1 MWDRRAQLGFL
12 DYQTAAVAP
21 ASATTAP
28 GWGDSLQHCH
38 GWRIPIA
45 LSWATDLP
53 KKGWHNA
60 GTRGWYKR
68 VTQVNNDI
76 ASQGFCPSDH
86 SLWVSK
92 DQSSEEKIPKT
103 MRPLPKL
110 WLPHYFKRIE
120 VTLLKKVKLDWA
132 FGCVC
137 SCCSRTGTV
146 WLQELSQRGN
156 ISAYYCCVAWD
167 QFRPPSKS
175 IFCSTDLCQTLQWVV
190 WYGLLGF
197 WESDC
202 NLLFVL
208 QRARQDS
215 SEIPLN
221 WQQSTQELSLHS
233 IHTEWLLLKKKFQ
246 MICIVSHQA
255 SFSAFPLRKTNKQ
268 KNNNPKTNKKTLKIT
283 LVSPYTLSNMFS
295 YYVYKIRKLCPFLH
309 YWVINLSSL
318 SGSPVKPSSKM
329 NYSCRQQSGA
339 CMSLSFYVRICIYI
353 YIHTNKSTWVC
364 SVHVSIH
371 ITYSLFSGK
380 WNGTHTEY
388 KG

>member
-1 MWDRRAQLGFL
+1 
-12 DYQTAAVAP
+12 
-21 ASATTAP
+21 
-28 GWGDSLQHCH
+28 
-38 GWRIPIA
+38 
-45 LSWATDLP
+45 
-53 KKGWHNA
+53 
-60 GTRGWYKR
+60 
-68 VTQVNNDI
+68 
-76 ASQGFCPSDH
+76 
-86 SLWVSK
+86 
-92 DQSSEEKIPKT
+92 

-233 IHTEWLLLKKKFQ
+233 IHTEWLLLQKKFQ

-268 KNNNPKTNKKTLKIT
+268 KNNNPKTNKKPWK
-283 LVSPYTLSNMFS
+283 
-295 YYVYKIRKLCPFLH
+295 
-309 YWVINLSSL
+309 
-318 SGSPVKPSSKM
+318 
-329 NYSCRQQSGA
+329 
-339 CMSLSFYVRICIYI
+339 
-353 YIHTNKSTWVC
+353 
-364 SVHVSIH
+364 
-371 ITYSLFSGK
+371 
-380 WNGTHTEY
+380 
-388 KG
+388 